1 MTVFNNSNISDEEVD
16 SFATLQCEMKSFLEA
31 RFKKN
36 LSFFKDFFPE
46 IFSFF
51 ETYTPSKKME
61 FVCGQ
66 NGIPNLFFSDTNE
79 FFYNTQD
86 PILYCKDFV
95 NNYLKLPFNVSNYN
109 PLVDSIGQISD
120 KYLNECLKHIDS
132 SARDKITFS
141 ELDTIPLCV
150 VTGIGLGYILG
161 ELYERISVSTLV
173 IVEHDPDVFFAS
185 LHTFDWAHFLNYIFS
200 EHLSIDIIID
210 SSPINCFNILSEII
224 RKKGCY
230 LSCSLLSIIHYKNE
244 FINEFSKLLQTKYEF
259 IPNLLGF
266 YDDYLFGVSHCC
278 YALGTGKHFVISS
291 SSIEEYAE
299 YPVFLIGS
307 GPSLDKD
314 IQFIKQH
321 ENKALVI
328 ACGTSIDSLYHTG
341 IKPDFFANTERI
353 SEIATLLKSLP
364 DKNYLDDVILLCS
377 DVCHPIV
384 QDIFSKTLFFGKIN
398 EPFFNYLRIIEEEF
412 KDVQPINYMN
422 PLVGN
427 MGVAASLFLGFK
439 NLYLFGFD
447 NGKKCGTDPIHSKYA
462 SFFKNNESIEKRD
475 SYKLSDIVPGN
486 FGGECLTNS
495 YYRMSMESITNIIKQ
510 FNNEDM
516 RIQVVNCSDGSLIEN
531 TTPIYSRDLDNL
543 FQNKM
548 VLDKKKIRDFLF
560 EKKSRPINFPRE
572 RIKKIISY
580 EEFSN
585 LCSIVITKL
594 EQLLP
599 IEARQELYTR
609 ISELSQFLN
618 ASSNPDEKF
627 CKEMIES
634 SLQTMLIEIFNA
646 SVLKKNFSDCLPV
659 YRLIVSLSIDFVKEC
674 DELFIHLP
682 DYVLGDHRKYF
693 NGDKIGRD
701 MPHCEAPLIHTETF
715 I

>member
-1 MTVFNNSNISDEEVD
+1 MADFNDKNISEEELD
-16 SFATLQCEMKSFLEA
+16 SFVALQCEMKHSLES

-36 LSFFKDFFPE
+36 ISSFRDYFPE
-46 IFSFF
+46 IASFF
-51 ETYTPSKKME
+51 ETYTPSKKID

-66 NGIPNLFFSDTNE
+66 NGIPNLFYSDTNE
-79 FFYNTQD
+79 FIYNTHD
-86 PILYCKDFV
+86 PILYCKDIV
-95 NNYLKLPFNVSNYN
+95 TNYLKLPFNVSNYN
-109 PLVDSIGQISD
+109 PQVDFIGQISD
-120 KYLNECLKHIDS
+120 KYLNECLKHIDN

-141 ELDTIPLCV
+141 ELDTVPLCV
-150 VTGIGLGYILG
+150 VTGIGLGYIIG
-161 ELYERISVSTLV
+161 ELYEKISVSTLV
-173 IVEHDPDVFFAS
+173 IVEQDPDVFFAS

-200 EHLSIDIIID
+200 EHLSIDIVID
-210 SSPINCFNILSEII
+210 SCPINCFNTLSEII
-224 RKKGCY
+224 KKRGCY
-230 LSCSLLSIIHYKNE
+230 LSCSLLSVIHYKNE
-244 FINEFSKLLQTKYEF
+244 FINEFSRLLQTKYEF

-278 YALGTGKHFVISS
+278 YALSSGKHFVISS
-291 SSIEEYAE
+291 PSIEEYAE

-321 ENKALVI
+321 ENKAIVI

-341 IKPDFFANTERI
+341 INPDFFANTERI
-353 SEIATLLKSLP
+353 SEIATLLNSLP
-364 DKNYLDDVILLCS
+364 DKNFLDDVMLLCS

-398 EPFFNYLRIIEEEF
+398 EPFFNYLRLIEDEF
-412 KDVQPINYMN
+412 KEVQPISYMN

-427 MGVAASLFLGFK
+427 MGVAASLFLGFN

-447 NGKKCGTDPIHSKYA
+447 NGKKCGTDSIHSKYA
-462 SFFKNNESIEKRD
+462 SFFKKNESIEKRD
-475 SYKLSDIVPGN
+475 SYKLVDIVPGN

-495 YYRMSMESITNIIKQ
+495 YYRMSMESISNIIEQ
-510 FNNEDM
+510 FNNEDR

-531 TTPIYSRDLDNL
+531 TTPINSRELDNL
-543 FQNKM
+543 FQNKT

-560 EKKSRPINFPRE
+560 EKKSRTINFPRD
-572 RIKKIISY
+572 RIKRILSY

-599 IEARQELYTR
+599 IETRQELYIR
-609 ISELSQFLN
+609 ISELSLFLN
-618 ASSNPDEKF
+618 TSSNPNEKF

-634 SLQTMLIEIFNA
+634 SLQSMFIEIFNA
-646 SVLKKNFSDCLPV
+646 SVLKKNFSDCLSV
-659 YRLIVSLSIDFVKEC
+659 CRLTISLSIDFVREC
-674 DELFIHLP
+674 EELYVHLP
-682 DYVLGDHRKYF
+682 DYILGDHRKYF
-693 NGDKIGRD
+693 KDGKVGRD
-701 MPHCEAPLIHTETF
+701 MPHCKAPLVT
-715 I
+715 